1 MYLLTS
7 PLQAIND
14 RIRELDIQD
23 CKVRVTNVDSQESFK
38 NIVVQVIGEMS
49 NKAAPHRKFVQTF
62 VLAEQPN
69 GYFVLND
76 IFRYINEDEEEP
88 ENEESSGN
96 ATITAGDTS
105 TIVNIAPGREKPIDD
120 QQVDKKLEEKPHQI
134 NTLENET
141 GDTDARNGDNAT
153 QDTSLEAV
161 ESAGAA
167 DETDASD
174 APVTELEPP
183 SDAKACEVAQEASDA
198 IPAATDEV
206 HPEKPK
212 DPDPTP
218 IASPPVPPKPV
229 AAPAPPAVPAKQAP
243 PATWAALLA
252 QGRVTQPAVP
262 IQGVTPPAPKPA
274 QSAANRSAT
283 PPKEPSASPVPPQ
296 ENGNSGWQ
304 TAGPENG
311 RRQGRQQP
319 TSGSGERGNIVHGY
333 IKNVTDRVDA
343 SELKETFLKFG
354 KLAYFDIRRPR
365 VCWLSGFDFPFIL

>member
-7 PLQAIND
+7 PLQAISD
-14 RIRELDIQD
+14 RIKELDIQD

-76 IFRYINEDEEEP
+76 IFRYINDEEEDEP
-88 ENEESSGN
+88 ENEESSGI
-96 ATITAGDTS
+96 ATITAGETLAIMDVAHGS
-105 TIVNIAPGREKPIDD
+105 EKLIADEH
-120 QQVDKKLEEKPHQI
+120 VAEKLEEEPHQI
-134 NTLENET
+134 ITSDNET
-141 GDTDARNGDNAT
+141 GDTDVGNGDSAT
-153 QDTSLEAV
+153 QDTSLEAA
-161 ESAGAA
+161 ESTDAV

-174 APVTELEPP
+174 APVDATVTELEPR
-183 SDAKACEVAQEASDA
+183 SDAKAGEAAQEALEPV
-198 IPAATDEV
+198 PAAINEV

-218 IASPPVPPKPV
+218 IASPPAPIKPV
-229 AAPAPPAVPAKQAP
+229 ATPAPPAIPARQAP

-252 QGRVTQPAVP
+252 QGRVAQPAVP
-262 IQGVTPPAPKPA
+262 IQAVITPTSKPA
-274 QSAANRSAT
+274 QSSANRSAT
-283 PPKEPSASPVPPQ
+283 PPKEPTASPAPPQ

-319 TSGSGERGNIVHGY
+319 NSGSGERGNVVHGY
-333 IKNVTDRVDA
+333 IKNVTERVDA
-343 SELKETFLKFG
+343 SELKETFLKHG
-354 KLAYFDIRRPR
+354 KLAYFDVRRQR
-365 VCWLSGFDFPFIL
+365 VC